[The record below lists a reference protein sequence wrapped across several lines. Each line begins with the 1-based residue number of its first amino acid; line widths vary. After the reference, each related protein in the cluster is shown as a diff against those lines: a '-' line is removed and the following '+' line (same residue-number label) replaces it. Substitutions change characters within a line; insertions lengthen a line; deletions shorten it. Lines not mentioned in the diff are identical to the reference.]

1 MKLARIASKTAST
14 GQVHER
20 HDDGFDLAYRL
31 ETAVWIFD
39 IDNARVLKA
48 NAAACGLWMAG
59 SEQEL
64 AARDMRTDMSPTV
77 AQRLRQYQ
85 SDFIESDAAF
95 NELWTIYPNG
105 LPRSVMVVY
114 RGHRL
119 ADGRMAMKCEVV
131 GESVD
136 SAQNLRSAEA
146 LLHTDVMIMLF
157 SREGPSLYFNPAARR
172 FCGGSEIAAIDVF
185 EIPADLDAIVEVV
198 ETQGEHRGLYRLST
212 VSGSGWFDLSVKG
225 CSDAATGEPALL
237 LTAIDVSELKEARDT
252 ARHLANRD
260 QLTNLHNR
268 SYLQS
273 HLDWM
278 EETNAA
284 TGATVIVFDV
294 DRFKQIND
302 RHGHNAGDTVLR
314 QIAMRTRAAL
324 EPDDLLARLGG
335 DEFVIILPGPH
346 DPVAATRRVERV
358 RRAVAVPISHGEI
371 RLEAT
376 ISVGMSHITK
386 TSTQFTKVIRE
397 ADIALYHSKNAGR
410 DQLTVFDAD
419 MSKAVDER
427 EKLEIALKSAVLN
440 EEFVLHYQP
449 RLDLGSGQITGLE
462 GLVRWDNPQAGLVSP
477 DDFITVC
484 EETGLIDEL
493 GRMVLEMGC
502 AQAIAWRRQ
511 GLSLT
516 LSLNVSPRQFA
527 DDEFLRCLDDLA
539 RQDGFPK
546 GQIELEVTENV
557 LIGDPLQIAEKLRRI
572 VDMGYLIAI
581 DDFGTGYSN
590 LSYISQFPLHCLKID
605 RSFISQLPTS
615 GPIVQL
621 ILTLGQQIGA
631 KVVSEGVE
639 TAEQLQWLAD
649 RQCTEIQGFTS
660 PDPCPPPIW
669 THFCKAFLRRIAHGR
684 VEN

>member
-1 MKLARIASKTAST
+1 MKLAHIASNAAPR
-14 GQVHER
+14 GPVDGR
-20 HDDGFDLAYRL
+20 HDEGFDLAYRL
-31 ETAVWIFD
+31 EAAVWIYD

-48 NAAACGLWMAG
+48 NAAACGLWIADT
-59 SEQEL
+59 EQEL
-64 AARDMRTDMSPTV
+64 AARDMSIDMSPTV

-85 SDFIESDAAF
+85 SDFIQSDATF

-131 GESVD
+131 GDSVD

-157 SREGPSLYFNPAARR
+157 SLEGPSLYFNPAARR
-172 FCGGSEIAAIDVF
+172 FCGGSEIAAADVF
-185 EIPADLDAIVEVV
+185 ENPADLSAIIEVV
-198 ETQGEHRGLYRLST
+198 EAQGEHRGLYRLAT

-284 TGATVIVFDV
+284 SGATVIVFDI

-324 EPDDLLARLGG
+324 QPGDLLARLGG

-346 DPVAATRRVERV
+346 NPVEATRRVERV
-358 RRAVAVPISHGEI
+358 RRAIAAPISHGGI
-371 RLEAT
+371 RLDVS
-376 ISVGMSHITK
+376 ISVGMSHITN
-386 TSTQFTKVIRE
+386 TSAQFKKVIRE

-419 MSKAVDER
+419 MGKAVDER
-427 EKLEIALKSAVLN
+427 EKLEVALKNAVLN

-449 RLDLGSGQITGLE
+449 RLDLGSGQINGVE
-462 GLVRWDNPQAGLVSP
+462 GLVRWDHPQAGLVYP

-516 LSLNVSPRQFA
+516 LSLNVSPRQFS
-527 DDEFLRCLDDLA
+527 DDKFLQSLEDLA
-539 RQDGFPK
+539 RQEGFPK

-557 LIGDPLQIAEKLRRI
+557 LIGDPLQIAEKLCRI

-590 LSYISQFPLHCLKID
+590 LSYISQFPLHCLKVD
-605 RSFISQLPTS
+605 RSFISQLPSS

-639 TAEQLQWLAD
+639 TDAQLHWLAE
-649 RQCTEIQGFTS
+649 RHCTEIQGFHIAR
-660 PDPCPPPIW
+660 PMPAADLE
-669 THFCKAFLRRIAHGR
+669 AFLQDFSGMGR
-684 VEN
+684 HLQG